1 MADVLPISK
10 VVCNCYLQFYRA
22 NLVIRYVDNQHY
34 LTVKITIK
42 EKAYQAYITLE
53 PDFTI
58 KISEVRYGCI

>member
-22 NLVIRYVDNQHY
+22 SLVIRYVDNQHY